1 MKEGLRSHDERK
13 KKSDV
18 SAGGGGEKM
27 KNVWR
32 SRKRLFYSF
41 VFFNNKFVLLHA
53 IDFPIIETLLFP
65 RRVDVL

>member
-1 MKEGLRSHDERK
+1 MREKRK
-13 KKSDV
+13 AMSPRG
-18 SAGGGGEKM
+18 AGEKM

-41 VFFNNKFVLLHA
+41 VFFNNNKYLLLHA